1 MRLGRFL
8 WSANPHDKCAKS
20 HVLHIYIH
28 ESSHLSIVDF
38 IYFICHLSFSRFNQ
52 LIISLLIR

>member
-1 MRLGRFL
+1 MRLSRFL
-8 WSANPHDKCAKS
+8 QRANPHDKCAKS
-20 HVLHIYIH
+20 HVLYIYIH
-28 ESSHLSIVDF
+28 ESSHLSNMNF

>member
-8 WSANPHDKCAKS
+8 QRANPHDKCAKS
-20 HVLHIYIH
+20 HVLHIYVH
-28 ESSHLSIVDF
+28 ESSHLFHVNF

>member
-8 WSANPHDKCAKS
+8 QRANPHDKCAKS

-28 ESSHLSIVDF
+28 ESSHLSNMNF
-38 IYFICHLSFSRFNQ
+38 IYFICHLSFFRFNQ

>member
-1 MRLGRFL
+1 MHLGRFM
-8 WSANPHDKCAKS
+8 WRANPHDKCAKS

-38 IYFICHLSFSRFNQ
+38 IYFICHLSFFRFNQ

>member
-1 MRLGRFL
+1 MHLGRFL
-8 WSANPHDKCAKS
+8 WRANPHDECAKS

-28 ESSHLSIVDF
+28 ESSHLSNVNF

>member
-1 MRLGRFL
+1 MHLERFPYR
-8 WSANPHDKCAKS
+8 ANPHDKCAKS

-28 ESSHLSIVDF
+28 ESSHLSNMNF